1 MEFSKIQRMYI
12 LSFLFTLHIALSAYV
27 NSTFLTQIISEKYVG
42 LLYTTASVITLL
54 LLARNTN
61 FLKNFG
67 NRKLSIILLCINML
81 GFVFLIGS
89 QNPILISLAFV
100 SILATNTL
108 IILCLDIFIEHFGN
122 PTTIGKTRG
131 LYLTINNLAWV
142 LSPLV
147 TGILITR
154 EGGYVT
160 IYSLALVTTLIM
172 TLGLIFSVTNFSD
185 KKYVKAPLIQSYK
198 YLQKNTHM
206 LAITIINFILNF
218 FFAVMVIYTPIY
230 LINHI
235 GFNWSELGVIF
246 TIMLMPFVIF
256 GFPTGLL
263 IDKYKVSK
271 RKILYVGFMIIILS
285 TLSIAFI
292 SNTNIA
298 LWALVLFLTRMGA
311 SIIETTSEVYFFT
324 HIKEEETY
332 LLSIYRDMTPVAYL
346 IAPLFATVVFMFVE
360 FKYIYIILSVILASA
375 FYYIKRL
382 KHNHEYTIP
391 NTNQ

>member
-1 MEFSKIQRMYI
+1 
-12 LSFLFTLHIALSAYV
+12 
-27 NSTFLTQIISEKYVG
+27 
-42 LLYTTASVITLL
+42 
-54 LLARNTN
+54 
-61 FLKNFG
+61 
-67 NRKLSIILLCINML
+67 
-81 GFVFLIGS
+81 
-89 QNPILISLAFV
+89 
-100 SILATNTL
+100 
-108 IILCLDIFIEHFGN
+108 
-122 PTTIGKTRG
+122 
-131 LYLTINNLAWV
+131 
-142 LSPLV
+142 
-147 TGILITR
+147 
-154 EGGYVT
+154 
-160 IYSLALVTTLIM
+160 
-172 TLGLIFSVTNFSD
+172 
-185 KKYVKAPLIQSYK
+185 
-198 YLQKNTHM
+198 M

-271 RKILYVGFMIIILS
+271 RKILYVGFTIIILS